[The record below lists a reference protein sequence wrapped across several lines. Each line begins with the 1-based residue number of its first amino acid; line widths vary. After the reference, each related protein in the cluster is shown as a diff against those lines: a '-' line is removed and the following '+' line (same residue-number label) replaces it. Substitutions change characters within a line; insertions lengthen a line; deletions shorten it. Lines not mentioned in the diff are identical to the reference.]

1 MSESTSVELV
11 ADAHAI
17 VGEGPVWDAS
27 TGLLVWVDIE
37 GKRIYEFDPAT
48 GVNREIEVP
57 EYPGAVVRRASG
69 GYMAAVTN
77 GFASVDRDGRFELV
91 VPVEADLPENRMNDG
106 KCDPQG
112 RFWAG
117 TTRMTHDAPIGVLHR
132 LDADLS
138 LHPTVGELWVSNGL
152 DWTFDERHMYFID
165 SFAGSVDVFDFDA
178 ATGDIANRRPLI
190 DVPESWGTPD
200 GMTLDAEGY
209 LWVAFWGSSRVR
221 RFDPQGRLDREIT
234 LPVTQVTSCAPS
246 AGPIC
251 AISTS
256 PAEREGARRR
266 GARTRTARGRPVP
279 RAARSAGTPGVRVR
293 RVNAHVGRWIG

>member
-1 MSESTSVELV
+1 MSESTAVELV

-17 VGEGPVWDAS
+17 VGEGPVWDAF

-37 GKRIYEFDPAT
+37 GKRIHEFDPDT
-48 GVNREIEVP
+48 GVDREIEVP
-57 EYPGAVVRRASG
+57 QYPGAVVRRASG

-91 VPVEADLPENRMNDG
+91 VPVEADLSENRMNDG

-138 LHPTVGELWVSNGL
+138 LHPMVDELWVSNGL

-165 SFAGSVDVFDFDA
+165 SFAGSVDLFDFDA

-200 GMTLDAEGY
+200 GMTLDAEGF

-221 RFDPQGRLDREIT
+221 RFDPEGRLDREIT
-234 LPVTQVTSCAPS
+234 LPVTQVTSCAFG
-246 AGPIC
+246 GPDLRDLYI
-251 AISTS
+251 TS
-256 PAEREGARRR
+256 GARGLDAEALEREPHAGGLFRARP
-266 GARTRTARGRPVP
+266 GVQGRPAFEF
-279 RAARSAGTPGVRVR
+279 RG
-293 RVNAHVGRWIG
+293 

>member
-1 MSESTSVELV
+1 MSESTAVELV

-57 EYPGAVVRRASG
+57 QYPGAVVRRASG

-138 LHPTVGELWVSNGL
+138 LHPMVGELWVSNGL
-152 DWTFDERHMYFID
+152 DWTFDERRMYFID
-165 SFAGSVDVFDFDA
+165 SFAGSVDVFDYDA

-234 LPVTQVTSCAPS
+234 LPVTQVTSCAFG
-246 AGPIC
+246 GPDLRDLYI
-251 AISTS
+251 TS
-256 PAEREGARRR
+256 GCRGLDAAALEREPHAGGLFRARP
-266 GARTRTARGRPVP
+266 GVQGRP
-279 RAARSAGTPGVRVR
+279 AFEFAG
-293 RVNAHVGRWIG
+293 

>member
-1 MSESTSVELV
+1 MSESTAVELV

-37 GKRIYEFDPAT
+37 GKRIHEFDPET
-48 GVNREIEVP
+48 GVDREIEVP
-57 EYPGAVVRRASG
+57 QYPGAVVRRASG

-91 VPVEADLPENRMNDG
+91 VPVEADLSENRMNDG

-132 LDADLS
+132 LDTDLS
-138 LHPTVGELWVSNGL
+138 LHPMVDELWVSNGL

-165 SFAGSVDVFDFDA
+165 SFAGSVDLFDFDA

-221 RFDPQGRLDREIT
+221 RFDPEGRLDREIT
-234 LPVTQVTSCAPS
+234 LPVTQVTSCAFG
-246 AGPIC
+246 GPDLRDLYI
-251 AISTS
+251 TS
-256 PAEREGARRR
+256 GARGLDAEALEREPHAGGLFRARP
-266 GARTRTARGRPVP
+266 GVQGRPAFEF
-279 RAARSAGTPGVRVR
+279 RG
-293 RVNAHVGRWIG
+293 

>member
-57 EYPGAVVRRASG
+57 QYPGAVVRRASG

-77 GFASVDRDGRFELV
+77 GFASVDRDGGFELV

-132 LDADLS
+132 LDTDLS
-138 LHPTVGELWVSNGL
+138 LHPMVGELWVSNGL
-152 DWTFDERHMYFID
+152 DWTDDERRMYFID
-165 SFAGSVDVFDFDA
+165 SFAGSVDVFDYDA

-221 RFDPQGRLDREIT
+221 RFDPEGRLDREIA
-234 LPVTQVTSCAPS
+234 LPVTQVTSCAFG
-246 AGPIC
+246 GPDLRDLYI
-251 AISTS
+251 TS
-256 PAEREGARRR
+256 GARGLDAEALEREPQAGGLFRARP
-266 GARTRTARGRPVP
+266 GVQGRP
-279 RAARSAGTPGVRVR
+279 AFEFAG
-293 RVNAHVGRWIG
+293 

>member
-165 SFAGSVDVFDFDA
+165 SFAGSVDVFDYDA

-190 DVPESWGTPD
+190 NVPESWGTPD

-234 LPVTQVTSCAPS
+234 LPVTQVTSCAFG
-246 AGPIC
+246 GPDLRDLYI
-251 AISTS
+251 TS
-256 PAEREGARRR
+256 GARGLDAEALEREPHAGGLFRARP
-266 GARTRTARGRPVP
+266 GVQGRP
-279 RAARSAGTPGVRVR
+279 AFEFAG
-293 RVNAHVGRWIG
+293 

>member
-57 EYPGAVVRRASG
+57 QYPGAVVRRASG

-77 GFASVDRDGRFELV
+77 GFASVDRDGGFELV

-138 LHPTVGELWVSNGL
+138 LHPMVGELWVSNGL
-152 DWTFDERHMYFID
+152 DWTDDERHMYFID
-165 SFAGSVDVFDFDA
+165 SFGGSVDVFDYDA
-178 ATGDIANRRPLI
+178 ATGDIANRRPFI
-190 DVPESWGTPD
+190 DVPESWATPD

-234 LPVTQVTSCAPS
+234 LPVTQVTSCAFG
-246 AGPIC
+246 GPDLRDLYI
-251 AISTS
+251 TS
-256 PAEREGARRR
+256 GCRGLDAAALEREPHAGGLFRARP
-266 GARTRTARGRPVP
+266 GVQGRP
-279 RAARSAGTPGVRVR
+279 AFEFAG
-293 RVNAHVGRWIG
+293 

>member
-1 MSESTSVELV
+1 MSESTAVELV

-37 GKRIYEFDPAT
+37 GKRIHEFDPDT
-48 GVNREIEVP
+48 GVDREIEVP
-57 EYPGAVVRRASG
+57 QYPGAVVRRASG

-91 VPVEADLPENRMNDG
+91 VPVEADLSENRMNDG

-138 LHPTVGELWVSNGL
+138 LHPMVDELWVSNGL

-165 SFAGSVDVFDFDA
+165 SFAGSVDLFDFDA

-221 RFDPQGRLDREIT
+221 RFDPEGRLDREIT
-234 LPVTQVTSCAPS
+234 LPVTQVTSCAFG
-246 AGPIC
+246 GPDLRDLYI
-251 AISTS
+251 TS
-256 PAEREGARRR
+256 GARGLDAEALEREPHAGGLFRARP
-266 GARTRTARGRPVP
+266 GVQGRPAFEF
-279 RAARSAGTPGVRVR
+279 RG
-293 RVNAHVGRWIG
+293 

>member
-57 EYPGAVVRRASG
+57 QYPGAVVRRASG

-77 GFASVDRDGRFELV
+77 GFASVDRDGGFELV

-117 TTRMTHDAPIGVLHR
+117 TTRMIHDAPIGVLHR

-138 LHPTVGELWVSNGL
+138 LHPMVGELWVSNGL
-152 DWTFDERHMYFID
+152 DWTFDERRMYFID
-165 SFAGSVDVFDFDA
+165 SFAGSVDVFDYDA

-221 RFDPQGRLDREIT
+221 RFDPEGRLDREIA
-234 LPVTQVTSCAPS
+234 LPVTQVTSCAFG
-246 AGPIC
+246 GPDLRDLYI
-251 AISTS
+251 TS
-256 PAEREGARRR
+256 GCRGLDAAALEREPHAGGLFRARP
-266 GARTRTARGRPVP
+266 GVQGRP
-279 RAARSAGTPGVRVR
+279 AFEFAG
-293 RVNAHVGRWIG
+293 

>member
-1 MSESTSVELV
+1 MSESTTVELV

-17 VGEGPVWDAS
+17 VGEGPVWDVSA
-27 TGLLVWVDIE
+27 GLLVWVDIE

-57 EYPGAVVRRASG
+57 QYPGAVVRRASG

-91 VPVEADLPENRMNDG
+91 VSVEADLPENRMNDG

-138 LHPTVGELWVSNGL
+138 LHPMVGELWVSNGL

-165 SFAGSVDVFDFDA
+165 SFGGSVDVFDFDA
-178 ATGDIANRRPLI
+178 ETGDIANRRPLI
-190 DVPESWGTPD
+190 EVPESWGTPD
-200 GMTLDAEGY
+200 GMTLDAEGC

-221 RFDPQGRLDREIT
+221 RFDAEGRLDREIT
-234 LPVTQVTSCAPS
+234 LPVTQVTSCAFG
-246 AGPIC
+246 GPDLCDLYI
-251 AISTS
+251 TS
-256 PAEREGARRR
+256 GSRGLDAEALEREPHAGGLFRARP
-266 GARTRTARGRPVP
+266 GVQGRP
-279 RAARSAGTPGVRVR
+279 AFEFAG
-293 RVNAHVGRWIG
+293 